1 MFRAR
6 AEMETTPSLIAATV
20 TYGEIIM
27 KRHLKVK
34 ACEHEILLTRSQQTR
49 VQRFPDSRSTSAID
63 LQHRRLKEEIQ
74 LHRVV
79 IASNAR
85 MLTRDADD
93 VIGIVHAQAMAA
105 ETDNHPTGQLD
116 RVDPIVQARVTTDSL
131 PSLVA
136 ASVTYGE
143 LIMKRHE
150 KVEDC
155 EKELKMTRSQ
165 QTRIKRYPDSRSTS
179 ALDLQHRRLAQEI
192 LLHRIV
198 IIENA
203 RKLAQAGEDIKAR
216 QRQAMTD
223 AREDAAN
230 TQ

>member
-1 MFRAR
+1 MIRAR

-20 TYGEIIM
+20 TYGEIIL

-34 ACEHEILLTRSQQTR
+34 ACEQEILLTRSQLAR
-49 VQRFPDSRSTSAID
+49 VQRFPDSRSTSALD

-74 LHRVV
+74 LHRIV

-85 MLTRDADD
+85 MLTRAAGD
-93 VIGIVHAQAMAA
+93 VIDIIHSQAMAA
-105 ETDNHPTGQLD
+105 ETGIHPTGHLD
-116 RVDPIVQARVTTDSL
+116 NVGPIVPARVTTDSL

-143 LIMKRHE
+143 LIMIRHA

-165 QTRIKRYPDSRSTS
+165 RARIKRYPDSRTTS
-179 ALDLQHRRLAQEI
+179 AHDLEHRRLTQEI
-192 LLHRIV
+192 LLHRFV
-198 IIENA
+198 IKENA
-203 RKLAQAGEDIKAR
+203 RKLGQAGEDIKAK
-216 QRQAMTD
+216 QRQARTD

-230 TQ
+230 YQ